1 MADNTKKPYDKRLY
15 NTKLL
20 LRNYRK
26 LKQHYE
32 SAVTSIGE
40 IEHDEITGEIDKG
53 FGSND
58 NTYIKSILRTRGR
71 TIIIVKHIDRLLN
84 HYRLT
89 AEVGGGNELRKYKV
103 IESMYL
109 EADRL
114 TMEQIAEKNN
124 CSVGT
129 VKNDHK
135 KAIEELS
142 VLLFGIDGIKLWE

>member
-1 MADNTKKPYDKRLY
+1 MTDKKSYDKRLY

-20 LRNYRK
+20 LRNYKK

-32 SAVTSIGE
+32 SAVSSIEE

-71 TIIIVKHIDRLLN
+71 TIIIVKHIDRLLR
-84 HYRLT
+84 HYKLT
-89 AEVGGGNELRKYKV
+89 AELAGGNELRKYKV
-103 IESMYL
+103 VEGMYL
-109 EADRL
+109 GDERL
-114 TMEQIAEKNN
+114 TMEKIAESNT

-129 VKNDHK
+129 VKNDHRR
-135 KAIEELS
+135 AIEELS